1 MAFRE
6 REILPLIMPSG
17 YLKAMTSVWWALLSS
32 LVKQMTPKGYGYMT
46 QFICQL
52 FIVIGP
58 EKTLPSHCGY
68 KKVCLFLNLHI
79 CYSRIK
85 EFKRLRKVIKE
96 YLRMN
101 TTKWKVLI
109 RGKLGSSKEDLERT
123 TWKGNTWKSINYEVR
138 PGDKSSFTMTS
149 VHICCT

>member
-6 REILPLIMPSG
+6 REILFLSMPSG
-17 YLKAMTSVWWALLSS
+17 YLKAMTSVWWASLSS
-32 LVKQMTPKGYGYMT
+32 LVKQMTPKGSACMT
-46 QFICQL
+46 QVICQL

-58 EKTLPSHCGY
+58 EKTLPPGLGY
-68 KKVCLFLNLHI
+68 KEACLFLKLHI

-96 YLRMN
+96 YLRMK

-109 RGKLGSSKEDLERT
+109 SGKLGSSKEDLESA
-123 TWKGNTWKSINYEVR
+123 TWKGNTWKTINYEAG